1 MAPVQQPAVVSTKQ
15 PGLHPILITILVL
28 IVLFNVKLFSITQDR
43 ILEGYGDFASFYASG
58 LIVRAGRGNELYNYD
73 TQREVQRPLFPGVET
88 REDAL
93 PWVHLAYETLIY
105 VPLTF
110 FSYSKAIGAWILIN
124 MLILVLISAWLPF
137 YLPERKMLA
146 RILLLLS
153 ILASFPVLVT
163 LIQGQD
169 CIILLLLYALAFVCL
184 RKDRPALAGC
194 ILAFGLFKFQLVLPF
209 VGIFLLQRQWKFI
222 SGFAVGSIGPI
233 VSSVYIAGS
242 SGTMDYLRFLLRF
255 SQSPLDQF
263 EIEPSKMP
271 NIRGLLYS
279 ATNGVLSNKYLF
291 IAIII
296 GSIALLVWAIKAT
309 RSATLEVRFAVGM
322 LVSLSVSYYLF
333 VYDLTLAILPLFLV
347 ISRMSSTADR
357 RSRLYQGIFLL
368 LCALLLMSP
377 SHLVMLSYG
386 IAPSLMAVPLLG
398 LMFLTAKQRSLIV
411 ASGDMA
417 PLVIDAQP

>member
-1 MAPVQQPAVVSTKQ
+1 MAPVQQPAAVREKQ
-15 PGLHPILITILVL
+15 SSVHPILITILVL
-28 IVLFNVKLFSITQDR
+28 IVLFNLKLFSITQNQ

-58 LIVRAGRGNELYNYD
+58 LIVRAGRGSELYNYD

-93 PWVHLAYETLIY
+93 PWVHPAFETLIY

-110 FSYSKAIGAWILIN
+110 LSYSKAIATWILIN
-124 MLILVLISAWLPF
+124 VFILVLLSAWLPS
-137 YLPERKMLA
+137 YLPSRKMLA

-153 ILASFPVLVT
+153 ILATFPVLVT

-169 CIILLLLYALAFVCL
+169 CILLLLLYALAFICL
-184 RKDRPALAGC
+184 KKDRPALAGC

-209 VGIFLLQRQWKFI
+209 AAIFLLQRQWKFI
-222 SGFAVGSIGPI
+222 SGFAVASIVPI
-233 VSSVYIAGS
+233 VGSVVIAGS
-242 SGTMDYLRFLLRF
+242 SGTMEYLRFLLRF

-271 NIRGLLYS
+271 NIRGILYS
-279 ATNGVLSNKYLF
+279 VTGGALSNKYLF
-291 IAIII
+291 IATII
-296 GSIALLVWAIKAT
+296 GSIVLIAWAIKAT
-309 RSATLEVRFAVGM
+309 RSSTLEVRFAIAM
-322 LVSLSVSYYLF
+322 LVSLSASYYLF
-333 VYDLTLAILPLFLV
+333 VYDLTLAVLPLFLV
-347 ISRMSSTADR
+347 ISQRSSTMDR
-357 RSRLYQGIFLL
+357 RSRLYQGIFLV

-398 LMFLTAKQRSLIV
+398 LIFLAARPQSSAV
-411 ASGDMA
+411 QSGEIA
-417 PLVIDAQP
+417 PLVIDA

>member
-1 MAPVQQPAVVSTKQ
+1 MAPVQQPAAVREKQ
-15 PGLHPILITILVL
+15 SSVHPILITILVL
-28 IVLFNVKLFSITQDR
+28 IVLFNLKLFSITQNQ

-58 LIVRAGRGNELYNYD
+58 LIVRAGRGSELYNYD

-93 PWVHLAYETLIY
+93 PWVHPAFETLIY

-110 FSYSKAIGAWILIN
+110 LSYSKAIATWILIN
-124 MLILVLISAWLPF
+124 VFILVLLSAWLPF
-137 YLPERKMLA
+137 YLPSRKMLA

-169 CIILLLLYALAFVCL
+169 CILLLLLYALAFICL
-184 RKDRPALAGC
+184 KKDRPALAGC

-209 VGIFLLQRQWKFI
+209 AVIFLLQRQWKFI
-222 SGFAVGSIGPI
+222 SGFAVASIVPI
-233 VSSVYIAGS
+233 VGSVVIAGS
-242 SGTMDYLRFLLRF
+242 SGTMEYLRFLLRF

-271 NIRGLLYS
+271 NIRGILYS
-279 ATNGVLSNKYLF
+279 VTGGSLSNKYLF
-291 IAIII
+291 IATII
-296 GSIALLVWAIKAT
+296 GSIVLIAWAIKAT
-309 RSATLEVRFAVGM
+309 RSSTLEVRFAIAM
-322 LVSLSVSYYLF
+322 LVSLSASYYLF
-333 VYDLTLAILPLFLV
+333 VYDLTLAVLPLFLV
-347 ISRMSSTADR
+347 ISQRSSTMDR
-357 RSRLYQGIFLL
+357 RSRLYQGIFLV

-398 LMFLTAKQRSLIV
+398 LIFLAARQQSV
-411 ASGDMA
+411 AVQSGEIA
-417 PLVIDAQP
+417 PLVIDA

>member
-1 MAPVQQPAVVSTKQ
+1 MAPVQQPAAVREKQ
-15 PGLHPILITILVL
+15 SSVHPILITILVL
-28 IVLFNVKLFSITQDR
+28 IVLFNLKLFSITQNQ

-58 LIVRAGRGNELYNYD
+58 LIVRAGRGSELYNYD

-93 PWVHLAYETLIY
+93 PWVHPAFETLIY

-110 FSYSKAIGAWILIN
+110 LSYSKAIATWILIN
-124 MLILVLISAWLPF
+124 VFILVLLSAWLPS
-137 YLPERKMLA
+137 YLPSRKMLA

-169 CIILLLLYALAFVCL
+169 CILLLLLYSLAFICL
-184 RKDRPALAGC
+184 KKDRPALAGC

-209 VGIFLLQRQWKFI
+209 AAIFLLQRQWKFI
-222 SGFAVGSIGPI
+222 SGFAVASIVPI
-233 VSSVYIAGS
+233 VGSVVIAGS
-242 SGTMDYLRFLLRF
+242 SGTMEYLRFLLRF

-271 NIRGLLYS
+271 NIRGILYS
-279 ATNGVLSNKYLF
+279 VTGGSLSNKYLF
-291 IAIII
+291 IATIIS
-296 GSIALLVWAIKAT
+296 SIVLIAWAIKAT
-309 RSATLEVRFAVGM
+309 RSSTLEVRFAIAL
-322 LVSLSVSYYLF
+322 LVSLSASYYLF
-333 VYDLTLAILPLFLV
+333 VYDLTLAVLPLFLV
-347 ISRMSSTADR
+347 ISQRSSTMDR
-357 RSRLYQGIFLL
+357 RSRLYQGIFLV

-398 LMFLTAKQRSLIV
+398 LIFLAARQQSV
-411 ASGDMA
+411 AVQSGEIA
-417 PLVIDAQP
+417 PLVTDA